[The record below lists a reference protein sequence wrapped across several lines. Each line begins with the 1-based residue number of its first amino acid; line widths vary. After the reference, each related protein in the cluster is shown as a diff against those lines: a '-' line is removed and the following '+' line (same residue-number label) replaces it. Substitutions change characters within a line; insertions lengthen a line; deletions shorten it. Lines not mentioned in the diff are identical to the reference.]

1 MLHQRRGLPVL
12 RIGPLQ
18 TLRECHRQRPHQV
31 RVFAIGFFRAPPPRH
46 DQTPGSG
53 SSSAPRNLP
62 APQSSSATPSPT
74 SPPAPSPAEKSLSA
88 PAAFPVRPIPR
99 DRPAPVHAALPLV
112 LKTPAPA
119 AESLDDPTSG

>member
-1 MLHQRRGLPVL
+1 ATRPASGSDRAPADLARMPPSASPPGTGLRHRILPCAPTADRGSGLHSV
-12 RIGPLQ
+12 
-18 TLRECHRQRPHQV
+18 
-31 RVFAIGFFRAPPPRH
+31 RAPPPRH

-112 LKTPAPA
+112 
-119 AESLDDPTSG
+119 